1 MQVHDRGDVKRAG
14 ARTVND
20 GEREEAEVELANV
33 APHFAPAFRLGRD
46 AAQRVFKFADEVTA
60 QARLPF
66 LMPEG
71 RGRQFLA
78 GFRMNDDAHGAWR
91 GRPGRPAPPGGN

>member
-1 MQVHDRGDVKRAG
+1 MQVHESRDVERVG

-20 GEREEAEVELANV
+20 GEREQSEVELAIV
-33 APHFAPAFRLGRD
+33 APHSAPAFRLGRD

-66 LMPEG
+66 LTPKG
-71 RGRQFLA
+71 RGRQLLA
-78 GFRMNDDAHGAWR
+78 GLRMNDDAHGAWR
-91 GRPGRPAPPGGN
+91 GCPGRLVPPGGH